1 MSLRCCRHFI
11 CLCAC
16 ASITEPD
23 PPKVIIAMTC
33 EPSQGPACRY
43 LCRFPFLVRD
53 RTTGHCERDQRR
65 YGEQRLPFSTF
76 KKVVVR
82 HGPRDRCGSPGLDP
96 GAVRDGGEKGQRIRI
111 TGRGAV
117 PRRWTDRGWIPDR
130 RSMGNAGK
138 RRRLLRLRAVQRS
151 RRGEPNRT
159 EDHHDLAGVRPG

>member
-1 MSLRCCRHFI
+1 
-11 CLCAC
+11 
-16 ASITEPD
+16 
-23 PPKVIIAMTC
+23 MTC
-33 EPSQGPACRY
+33 KPSQGPACRY

-82 HGPRDRCGSPGLDP
+82 HSPRALAIVAEVPDLTREQYEMVVKKVNESGSPV
-96 GAVRDGGEKGQRIRI
+96 GALFHAGGPIEGGYRIVEVWETR
-111 TGRGAV
+111 
-117 PRRWTDRGWIPDR
+117 
-130 RSMGNAGK
+130 GK